1 MTTTTYAPRLIVRR
15 RGLSLIAGLLAFLV
29 LLPATAWAADE
40 APAPDRDSAWKTWQ
54 DLFAQRSKGLKPHK
68 FAMVELAKLADR
80 FPDDYEIQWQCARAF
95 YYFSERYQKEQ
106 EDLIR
111 AAKMSRF
118 GARCGDRAMKVDPK
132 GFEGRYWRL
141 TNWVRVKAS
150 EGEVKALA
158 EAKTVKGILEKL
170 IADHPMRVEAFMMLG
185 GMYRVLPGFPV
196 SFGDAKKGL
205 ELLLE
210 GQTKEGPKHE
220 LLIEIA
226 EAYVVLGD
234 KAKAIEFYGKAATVP
249 GYPGMDFEELDAH
262 TYAEKRIAELRK

>member
-1 MTTTTYAPRLIVRR
+1 MTHANLRSVSRRLVA
-15 RGLSLIAGLLAFLV
+15 SLAALLALLV
-29 LLPATAWAADE
+29 LLPSGARAADAG
-40 APAPDRDSAWKTWQ
+40 APQGDRDAAWKTWQ
-54 DLFAQRSKGLKPHK
+54 EHFALRSKSLKAHK
-68 FAMVELAKLADR
+68 TAMVELAKLADSW
-80 FPDDYEIQWQCARAF
+80 PNDYEIQWQCARAF

-106 EDLIR
+106 EDMIR

-118 GARCGDRAMKVDPK
+118 GTRCGDRAMKIDPN

-158 EAKTVKGILEKL
+158 EVKTVKAILEKL
-170 IADHPMRVEAFMMLG
+170 MADHPSRVEGFMMLG

-196 SFGDAKKGL
+196 SFGDPKKGL
-205 ELLLE
+205 ELLLQGE
-210 GQTKEGPKHE
+210 SKEGPKHE

-234 KAKAIEFYGKAATVP
+234 NAKAIDYYAQAAKAP